1 MNAHFLDI
9 DIRDVEYGEDI
20 ADILKEKVVVV
31 IKNQTKASGH
41 FTNFVS
47 KIGPIAN
54 VPRYG

>member
-41 FTNFVS
+41 FTNFVRNLS
-47 KIGPIAN
+47 
-54 VPRYG
+54 